1 METYGQGTYI
11 GYITAQGRDSADDP
25 SGFVFKDCVILG
37 KGKAYLGRAWK
48 AFSRVIIANSK
59 LSDIVVPVGWD
70 AWQFVGHE

>member
-1 METYGQGTYI
+1 METYGHGTYT

-25 SGFVFKDCVILG
+25 SGFVFKDCIILG
-37 KGKAYLGRAWK
+37 RGKAYLGRAWK
-48 AFSRVIIANSK
+48 AFSRVIIADSK